1 MKNRLGNAVQTGK
14 IPPDPPLKRGAH
26 PCLPLRRGGCPWLP
40 LRRETRPWLPL
51 KMRGCPW
58 FPPFDKGGLG
68 GIFCLAA
75 AFRTMIAIAILVA
88 SGCAVGP
95 NFMRPW
101 VNTPENFRSAPASAD
116 PSSFADLPWW
126 QVFRDERLQNLI
138 QQALANKY
146 DIRIAV
152 SRVEQAR
159 QIAAQV
165 RSQYFPQV
173 GYDGGIAS
181 GRNSLFGNISPNS
194 GKTQDSAFLDLSVFW
209 EVDLWGRIRR
219 LNEAAR
225 AQYLATEDAR
235 RGVTVS
241 LVSGVAQAYFEL
253 LELDLQVAIAKR
265 NTESFADT
273 LKIFSLRREQG
284 VASKLETASAEALLT
299 STAANIPELERQIVL
314 KENQINVLLGR
325 NPGPVER
332 TAELLDEALPVDI
345 PAGLPSTLLERRPD
359 IRQAEENLR
368 AANAQVGVAVANFLP
383 RIGLTSL
390 FGKASPELADFTSG
404 SANLWAVAGNMAGPI
419 FQGGALV
426 AQYRQAVAVWEEAR
440 LRYEQTALNAFQEV
454 ANALISREKYQ
465 EVRVQ
470 QSRSVKA
477 YEEAVQVSLQRYIA
491 GKASYYEVLQNQQNL
506 FPAET
511 VLAQTERN
519 RLLAVVQL
527 YKALGGGWT
536 ASEGV
541 PAKE

>member
-1 MKNRLGNAVQTGK
+1 MKRF
-14 IPPDPPLKRGAH
+14 LKNIS
-26 PCLPLRRGGCPWLP
+26 
-40 LRRETRPWLPL
+40 
-51 KMRGCPW
+51 
-58 FPPFDKGGLG
+58 F
-68 GIFCLAA
+68 
-75 AFRTMIAIAILVA
+75 LVVTA
-88 SGCAVGP
+88 LLVSGCAVGP

-101 VNTPENFRSAPASAD
+101 VDTPDNFRNAPTSAD
-116 PSSFADLPWW
+116 PSSLADLPWW
-126 QVFRDERLQNLI
+126 QVFRDDRLQNLI
-138 QQALANKY
+138 QQALANNH
-146 DIRIAV
+146 DLRIAV

-159 QIAAQV
+159 QLALQV

-173 GYDGGIAS
+173 NYDGGIGTGKNA
-181 GRNSLFGNISPNS
+181 LFGAIAPNS
-194 GKTQDSAFLDLSVFW
+194 GQTQDSAFIDLSVFW

-225 AQYLATEDAR
+225 AQFLATEEAR
-235 RGVTVS
+235 RGVTIS
-241 LVSGVAQAYFEL
+241 LVSSVAQAYFEL
-253 LELDLQVAIAKR
+253 LELDLQLEIAKR

-273 LKIFSLRREQG
+273 LRIFSLRREQG

-325 NPGPVER
+325 NPAPVER
-332 TAELLDEALPVDI
+332 TTGLLDETLPVEV

-368 AANAQVGVAVANFLP
+368 AATAQVGVAVANFFP

-404 SANLWAVAGNMAGPI
+404 TTNLWAVAGNLTGPV

-426 AQYRQAVAVWEEAR
+426 AQYRQAKAVWEEAR
-440 LRYEQTALNAFQEV
+440 LRYEQTVLNALQEV
-454 ANALISREKYQ
+454 SNALISRQKYQ
-465 EVRVQ
+465 EVQAQ
-470 QSRSVKA
+470 QARSVKA

-511 VLAQTERN
+511 VLAQTELN

-536 ASEGV
+536 DSGGV
-541 PAKE
+541 PAKP

>member
-1 MKNRLGNAVQTGK
+1 MKRS
-14 IPPDPPLKRGAH
+14 LKNIS
-26 PCLPLRRGGCPWLP
+26 
-40 LRRETRPWLPL
+40 
-51 KMRGCPW
+51 
-58 FPPFDKGGLG
+58 F
-68 GIFCLAA
+68 
-75 AFRTMIAIAILVA
+75 LVVTTLLV

-101 VNTPENFRSAPASAD
+101 VNTPDNFRNAPTSAD
-116 PSSFADLPWW
+116 PASFADLPWW
-126 QVFRDERLQNLI
+126 QVFRDDRLQNLI
-138 QQALANKY
+138 QLALANNH
-146 DIRIAV
+146 DLRIAV

-159 QIAAQV
+159 QISLQA
-165 RSQYFPQV
+165 RSQFFPQV
-173 GYDGGIAS
+173 NYDGGIGTGKNA
-181 GRNSLFGNISPNS
+181 LFGAIAPNS
-194 GKTQDSAFLDLSVFW
+194 GQTQDSAFIDLSVFW

-225 AQYLATEDAR
+225 AQFLATEEAR
-235 RGVTVS
+235 RGVTIS
-241 LVSGVAQAYFEL
+241 LVSSVAQAYFEL
-253 LELDLQVAIAKR
+253 LELDLQLEIAKR

-273 LKIFSLRREQG
+273 LRIFSLRREQG

-325 NPGPVER
+325 NPAAVER
-332 TAELLDEALPVDI
+332 TAGLLDERLSVEI
-345 PAGLPSTLLERRPD
+345 PAGLPSSLLERRPD

-368 AANAQVGVAVANFLP
+368 AANAQVGVAVAIFFP

-404 SANLWAVAGNMAGPI
+404 TTNLWAVAGNLTGPI

-426 AQYRQAVAVWEEAR
+426 AQYRQAKAVWEEAR
-440 LRYEQTALNAFQEV
+440 LRYEQTVLNALQEV
-454 ANALISREKYQ
+454 SNALISRQKYQ
-465 EVRVQ
+465 EVQAQ
-470 QSRSVKA
+470 QARSVKA

-511 VLAQTERN
+511 VLAQTELN

-536 ASEGV
+536 DSGGV
-541 PAKE
+541 PAQP

>member
-1 MKNRLGNAVQTGK
+1 MMKGF
-14 IPPDPPLKRGAH
+14 LKH
-26 PCLPLRRGGCPWLP
+26 
-40 LRRETRPWLPL
+40 
-51 KMRGCPW
+51 
-58 FPPFDKGGLG
+58 
-68 GIFCLAA
+68 IFLLVIA
-75 AFRTMIAIAILVA
+75 AFLV

-101 VNTPENFRSAPASAD
+101 VNTPENYRSAPVGAD
-116 PSSFADLPWW
+116 ISSFADIPWW

-138 QQALANKY
+138 QEALASNY
-146 DIRIAV
+146 DLRIAV

-159 QIAAQV
+159 QIAAQA
-165 RSQYFPQV
+165 RSQFFPQV
-173 GYDGGIAS
+173 NYDGGIAT
-181 GRNSLFGNISPNS
+181 GKNSLFGSIAPNS
-194 GKTQDSAFLDLSVFW
+194 GKTQDSAFIDLSVFW
-209 EVDLWGRIRR
+209 EIDLWGRIRR

-225 AQYLATEDAR
+225 SQYLATDEAR
-235 RGVTVS
+235 RGVTIS
-241 LVSGVAQAYFEL
+241 LVSSVAQAYFEL
-253 LELDLQVAIAKR
+253 LELDLQLEIARR
-265 NTESFADT
+265 NTQSFADT

-325 NPGPVER
+325 NPAPVER
-332 TAELLDEALPVDI
+332 TAGLLDERLPVDI

-368 AANAQVGVAVANFLP
+368 AANAQVGVAVGNFFP
-383 RIGLTSL
+383 RIGLTAL
-390 FGKASPELADFTSG
+390 FGKASPELADFASG
-404 SANLWAVAGNMAGPI
+404 TANLWAVAGNMAGPI
-419 FQGGALV
+419 FQGGALI

-440 LRYEQTALNAFQEV
+440 LRYEQTVLNAFQEV
-454 ANALISREKYQ
+454 SNALISREKYQ
-465 EVRVQ
+465 EVQVQ

-536 ASEGV
+536 ALEGL
-541 PAKE
+541 PATP